1 MIVDT
6 PLDGQI
12 IIKGD
17 KASRQLQDYFEDVTR
32 HINGTASEVY
42 TVATVPAAADHTGHM
57 IYVSDETGGAT
68 IAFSD
73 GTDWRRCQDRA
84 VIS

>member
-12 IIKGD
+12 IIEEG
-17 KASRQLQDYFEDVTR
+17 KASRQFQDYIEGVTR
-32 HINGTASEVY
+32 HINGTSNEGY
-42 TVATVPAAADHTGHM
+42 TVATVPDATKHTGF
-57 IYVSDETGGAT
+57 IIFVSDEVGGAT

-73 GTDWRRCQDRA
+73 GTNWRRCQDRA